1 VNKFKVELTRILP
14 AECKGRKSKAKARS
28 SEVIF
33 DSEQVKGHPS
43 PTDSIKPKVV
53 KVKGEGSLEQLKE
66 MNDFDT

>member
-1 VNKFKVELTRILP
+1 MNKFKVELTRILP

-33 DSEQVKGHPS
+33 DSEQVNPS